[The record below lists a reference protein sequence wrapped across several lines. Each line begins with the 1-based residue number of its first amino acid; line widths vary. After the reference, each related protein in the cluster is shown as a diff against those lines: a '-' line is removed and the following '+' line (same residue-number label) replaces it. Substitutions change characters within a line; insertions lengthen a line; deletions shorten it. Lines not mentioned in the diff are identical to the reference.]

1 MSDDGTTVVG
11 GSRKGCTYL
20 VVRKVAGDGDVLD
33 LAHVGRELVGDV
45 PRHLDRTVHGNG
57 GNLDARGVRV
67 GVTIH
72 VGLAKRLEDDV
83 LLGRKCS
90 VCTDGAHQLEHFVVV
105 CNTQHTR

>member
-1 MSDDGTTVVG
+1 MVV
-11 GSRKGCTYL
+11 SRKGCTYL

-33 LAHVGRELVGDV
+33 LAHVGCELVGDV